1 MPGAA
6 RRGPG
11 GRTAKDSGK
20 FAKAFGELTAGCN
33 ACHQSMERGFIVM
46 RVPTED
52 PFSDQRFAP
61 PDKP

>member
-11 GRTAKDSGK
+11 GRAAKDSGK